1 MFPVLEF
8 YSCTDEEKE
17 ALISKLKYNGMTV
30 GKIGKMRDYLRDEI
44 SYIKG
49 QLIRIELNED
59 FNYLN
64 EIANEIIKGVYI

>member
-1 MFPVLEF
+1 M
-8 YSCTDEEKE
+8 YSSRFFLNPTFIAPA